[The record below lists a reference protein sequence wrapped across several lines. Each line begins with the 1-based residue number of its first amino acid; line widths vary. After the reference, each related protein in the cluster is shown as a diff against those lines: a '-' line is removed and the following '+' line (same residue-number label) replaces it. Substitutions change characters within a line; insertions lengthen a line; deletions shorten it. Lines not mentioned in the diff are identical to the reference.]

1 MSNEESLLD
10 RLKAA
15 SVGEAVWRV
24 MTPDGKAY
32 VLEFSF
38 SDSAMPASEAT
49 NWLKEQN
56 SKGNYA
62 GYYVDRATRYDSRD
76 RLIHE
81 AIFEITRLRKLEQ
94 GYQELIEM
102 RTRD

>member
-1 MSNEESLLD
+1 MSNEDSLLD

-24 MTPDGKAY
+24 MTPDEKAY

-38 SDSAMPASEAT
+38 SDSAMPESEAK
-49 NWLKEQN
+49 NWLKDQN
-56 SKGNYA
+56 SKGIYA
-62 GYYVDRATRYDSRD
+62 GYFVMKTTRYDAKD
-76 RLIHE
+76 RLIKE
-81 AIFEITRLRKLEQ
+81 SIKEIKRLRKVEEHYRESIQ
-94 GYQELIEM
+94 M